1 MSPLRKSIAISFLS
15 LSIGILIGFGIYYR
29 FIDSK
34 QLGIL
39 VETRNKQNYQF
50 INPLLECDNN
60 MASDDLNLNSLKH
73 KIEGFLDNEIEAK
86 HISLASIY
94 YRDLNNGPWFGIN
107 ERELF
112 SPASLVKVPLMIAY
126 LKASESDPNI
136 LNQQLTN
143 TKTYNPKEQNI
154 APDEVIED
162 NKSYTIDDLIRRMI
176 VYSDNLAYDL
186 LSENME
192 DQKIVQV
199 FKDLDV
205 DISQAYTDP
214 NGNILSVKDYASFFR
229 ILFNS
234 SYLSKANS
242 EKALHLLSQTTFKNG
257 IVATLPKNIITSH
270 KFGERYYTAN
280 QERQLHDCGIVYS
293 PNKPFLICIMTRG
306 SDFNTLSNTIK
317 QISSMVYQKNS
328 K

>member
-1 MSPLRKSIAISFLS
+1 MSPLKKSIAISFSS
-15 LSIGILIGFGIYYR
+15 LSIGILIGFGIYYH

-34 QLGIL
+34 PFGIL

-73 KIEGFLDNEIEAK
+73 EIEGFLDNEIEAK

-143 TKTYNPKEQNI
+143 TKAYNPKEQNI
-154 APDEVIED
+154 APDEVLEE

-192 DQKIVQV
+192 EQKIVQV

-205 DISQAYTDP
+205 NISQAYTDP

-242 EKALHLLSQTTFKNG
+242 EKSLHLLSQTTFKNG

-280 QERQLHDCGIVYS
+280 KERQLHDCGIVYS

-306 SDFNTLSNTIK
+306 SDFNTLSDTIK